1 MSKKHLTFID
11 MFAGIGGF
19 HSGMEQAGH
28 RCVGWIEW
36 DKFARQSYKALYNT
50 DEIYNA
56 KDIQDVKG
64 KDLPKADVWCFGSPC
79 QNLSVAGKRAGITGS
94 QSSMFFEVMRLL
106 GEVKVKPNILIMENV
121 KGLLS
126 SHKGADFEI
135 VKDEFDKHG
144 YAIEYEVL
152 NSKNVVPQNRER
164 IYIVGHLEG
173 IKYNPVFPISDKD
186 LSKYQQHK
194 YLSEILDYSADS
206 SFYLGLDKLVQ
217 LIENDKKHTF
227 KPSTD
232 LKVVGNVMKS
242 NFYNGRVYNPAEGIS
257 PTLTTM
263 KGGNRQPK
271 VLEVYATITP
281 DRVHKRQ
288 NGRRFKLNNEP
299 SFTITRSDK
308 HGIAIKYLSMPDK
321 NIPAIELDDHTYL
334 AIRKLTPKECWAL
347 QGFSEDQFNKAQQAG
362 VSNSQLYAQAGN
374 AVTIPVI
381 KAIAER
387 LEIND

>member
-50 DEIYNA
+50 DGIYNA
-56 KDIQDVKG
+56 KDIQNVKG

-79 QNLSVAGKRAGITGS
+79 QNLSVAGKRAGINGS

-106 GEVKVKPNILIMENV
+106 GEVEVKPNTLVMENV

-135 VKDEFDKHG
+135 VKDEFNKHG
-144 YAIEYEVL
+144 YDIEYEVL

-164 IYIVGHLEG
+164 IYIVGHLKG
-173 IKYNPVFPISDKD
+173 PKYDPVFPISDND
-186 LSKYQQHK
+186 LSQYRQHK
-194 YLSEILDYSADS
+194 YLSEILDSSVDS
-206 SFYLGLDKLVQ
+206 SFYLDLDKLVQ

-227 KPSTD
+227 RPSTD

-242 NFYNGRVYNPAEGIS
+242 NFYNGRVYNPAEGIA
-257 PTLTTM
+257 PILTTM

-308 HGIAIKYLSMPDK
+308 HGIAIKYLNMPDK

-334 AIRKLTPKECWAL
+334 AIRKLTPKECWFL
-347 QGFSEDQFNKAQQAG
+347 QGFSKDQFNKAQQAG

-374 AVTIPVI
+374 AVTVPVV

-387 LEIND
+387 LSIDK